1 MEILSQD
8 EMKALPDLTH
18 RLRQLRWFRRAFGSC
33 VEALDKR
40 YGLETKI
47 DDEMLAQIFI
57 DWAETIEQKKQLA
70 LINRSDFIKFSGG
83 KMLQALIKAN
93 PASVQLPRHRKG
105 TLPETVA
112 FWPEGFLYTNFCISA
127 VSVVHLQEF
136 GEAPTLA
143 DSVDDLRTWW
153 SFREN
158 TQEMPAY
165 AIAFLDRFFGA
176 EPNWSF
182 PDLPEARAAMVE
194 AASRGRLLSTDG
206 KLASPH
212 Q

>member
-8 EMKALPDLTH
+8 EMNALPDLTH

-40 YGLETKI
+40 YGLQTKI
-47 DDEMLAQIFI
+47 DDEVLAQIFI
-57 DWAETIEQKKQLA
+57 DWAETIEQKKRLA
-70 LINRSDFIKFSGG
+70 LVDRSDFIKFSGG

-93 PASVQLPRHRKG
+93 PALVQLHNRDS
-105 TLPETVA
+105 LPETVA

-127 VSVVHLQEF
+127 VNVVHLQEF
-136 GEAPTLA
+136 GQALALA
-143 DSVDDLRTWW
+143 DSVDDIRTWW

-165 AIAFLDRFFGA
+165 AIAFLDRFFGI
-176 EPNWSF
+176 EPNWAF
-182 PDLPEARAAMVE
+182 PDLPEARAAMIE
-194 AASRGRLLSTDG
+194 AASHGSLLSTEE
-206 KLASPH
+206 KLASSDT
-212 Q
+212 

>member
-8 EMKALPDLTH
+8 EMNALPDLTH

-40 YGLETKI
+40 YSLQTKI
-47 DDEMLAQIFI
+47 DDEVLAQIFI
-57 DWAETIEQKKQLA
+57 DWAETIEQKKRLA
-70 LINRSDFIKFSGG
+70 LVDRSDFIKFSGG

-93 PASVQLPRHRKG
+93 PALVQLHNRDS
-105 TLPETVA
+105 LPETVT

-127 VSVVHLQEF
+127 VNVVHVQEF
-136 GEAPTLA
+136 GRSLALA
-143 DSVDDLRTWW
+143 DSVDDIRTWW

-165 AIAFLDRFFGA
+165 AIAFLDRFFGV
-176 EPNWSF
+176 EPNWAF
-182 PDLPEARAAMVE
+182 PDLPEARAAMIE
-194 AASRGRLLSTDG
+194 AAPHGNLLSTDE
-206 KLASPH
+206 KPASSDT
-212 Q
+212 